1 MSITKDQYRRARYIV
16 EPAAKLLYEATHSD
30 TRGRNGLDPL
40 IFLTGMQ
47 LAIDIYNVALISKI
61 YTVLTHDLTIE
72 DQDDLGVRRANA
84 KKEIEVIKKS
94 ELYEIRKRITKTL
107 DFTQKR
113 ALLLS
118 KTQRHQ
124 RRDNLDAIVAALLET
139 TLPERPKGSH
149 DFALDGSGI
158 WAFEKSKKRI
168 PKSAPPEPEHDEDLL
183 ESGEPL
189 EMDQEALSEEE
200 TEESDPSEAKCGQGS
215 RGESDASIGA
225 KTDKDGKRRYFF
237 GYDIEACVRVPAIST
252 EEVRVR
258 TEPNLLAAL
267 VVIPGGKDIVN
278 PCLRMLDRMKVS
290 GTKVESILV
299 DRHYSYK
306 KFDRWL
312 IELMKRGIEQ
322 VVDSHAKDQGFR
334 DWDGMKMAAA
344 WAHCPG
350 TPDRLG
356 IIPTLGPDP
365 TPEQMENFNALIN
378 ERRAYAAKR
387 INPLSADGKARYGC
401 PALDGSI
408 GCPLRPQTMA
418 TAVQANLPIVTNVP
432 DEVGRP
438 KICTQESVQIR
449 ITKKKEEVT
458 MKMHQRYYWGS
469 KSWRQSYNRRT
480 FVEGWFGVLK
490 NTSSTGFHRGSH
502 QFVGLPLVTLVVAMA
517 AATTNLR
524 LLRKWHERTGFG
536 DIQHPLLQPDEGFL
550 GYSRLTKE
558 QADELDALLLKK
570 VA

>member
-1 MSITKDQYRRARYIV
+1 MTITYDQYRRARYIV

-30 TRGRNGLDPL
+30 KRGCNGLDPL

-61 YTVLTHDLTIE
+61 YTVLTHDLDVN
-72 DQDDLGVRRANA
+72 DQWDLGVRRRNA
-84 KKEIEVIKKS
+84 KDEVEVMKKS
-94 ELYEIRKRITKTL
+94 ELYEISKRITKTL
-107 DFTQKR
+107 DFTQNR

-183 ESGEPL
+183 ESGKPLEVEQEPL
-189 EMDQEALSEEE
+189 GEGE
-200 TEESDPSEAKCGQGS
+200 TEESDQFEAKCGQGS
-215 RGESDASIGA
+215 RGESDAAVGA

-258 TEPNLLAAL
+258 TEPNLLEAL

-290 GTKVESILV
+290 GKKVESLLV

-322 VVDSHAKDQGFR
+322 VVDSHANDQGFK
-334 DWDGMKMAAA
+334 DWNGMMMAAA

-356 IIPTLGPDP
+356 TIPTLPPDP
-365 TPEQMENFNALIN
+365 APGQVETFNALIN

-387 INPLSADGKARYGC
+387 INPLSTNGKARYGC
-401 PALDGSI
+401 PALDGAI
-408 GCPLRPQTMA
+408 GCPLRPETMA
-418 TAVQANLPIVTNVP
+418 TAVQANLPIVTDIPN
-432 DEVGRP
+432 EVGRP
-438 KICTQESVQIR
+438 KLCTQESVQIK
-449 ITKKKEEVT
+449 ITKKDEEIV
-458 MKMHQRYYWGS
+458 MKMHQRYYWES
-469 KSWRQSYNRRT
+469 KSWRLS
-480 FVEGWFGVLK
+480 
-490 NTSSTGFHRGSH
+490 
-502 QFVGLPLVTLVVAMA
+502 
-517 AATTNLR
+517 
-524 LLRKWHERTGFG
+524 
-536 DIQHPLLQPDEGFL
+536 
-550 GYSRLTKE
+550 
-558 QADELDALLLKK
+558 
-570 VA
+570 

>member
-1 MSITKDQYRRARYIV
+1 MTITYDQYRRARYIV

-30 TRGRNGLDPL
+30 KRGCNGLDPL

-61 YTVLTHDLTIE
+61 YTVLTLDLDVN
-72 DQDDLGVRRANA
+72 DQWDLGVRRRNA
-84 KKEIEVIKKS
+84 KDEVEVMKKS
-94 ELYEIRKRITKTL
+94 ELYEISKRITKTL
-107 DFTQKR
+107 DFTQNR

-183 ESGEPL
+183 ESGKPL
-189 EMDQEALSEEE
+189 EVEQEALGEEE
-200 TEESDPSEAKCGQGS
+200 TEESDRFEAKCGQGS
-215 RGESDASIGA
+215 RGESDAAVGA

-258 TEPNLLAAL
+258 TEPNLLEAL

-290 GTKVESILV
+290 GKKVESLLV

-322 VVDSHAKDQGFR
+322 VVDSHANDQGFK
-334 DWDGMKMAAA
+334 DWNGMKMAAA

-356 IIPTLGPDP
+356 TIPTLPPDP
-365 TPEQMENFNALIN
+365 APGQVETFNALIN

-387 INPLSADGKARYGC
+387 INPLSTNGKARYGC
-401 PALDGSI
+401 PALDGAI
-408 GCPLRPQTMA
+408 GCPLRPETMA
-418 TAVQANLPIVTNVP
+418 TAVQANLPIVTDIPN
-432 DEVGRP
+432 EVGRP
-438 KICTQESVQIR
+438 KLCTQESVQIK
-449 ITKKKEEVT
+449 ITKKEEET
-458 MKMHQRYYWGS
+458 AMKMHQRYYWGS
-469 KSWRQSYNRRT
+469 KSWRLSYARRT

-502 QFVGLPLVTLVVAMA
+502 QFVGLPLVTLVVSMA

-524 LLRKWHERTGFG
+524 LLRTWHERTGFG
-536 DIQHPLLQPDEGFL
+536 DTQHPLLQPDAEYHGS
-550 GYSRLTKE
+550 SRLTKQ
-558 QADELDALLLKK
+558 QADEIDALSPKR
-570 VA
+570 AA

>member
-1 MSITKDQYRRARYIV
+1 MTITYDQYRRARYIV

-30 TRGRNGLDPL
+30 KRGCNGLDPL

-61 YTVLTHDLTIE
+61 YTVLTRDLDVK
-72 DQDDLGVRRANA
+72 DQLDLGVRRCNA
-84 KKEIEVIKKS
+84 KNEVEVMKKS
-94 ELYEIRKRITKTL
+94 ELYEISKRITKTL

-113 ALLLS
+113 APLIPKS
-118 KTQRHQ
+118 QRHQ

-168 PKSAPPEPEHDEDLL
+168 PKSAPPEAEHDEDLL
-183 ESGEPL
+183 ESGRPL
-189 EMDQEALSEEE
+189 EVDQEALCEEE
-200 TEESDPSEAKCGQGS
+200 TEESDLSEAKCGQGS
-215 RGESDASIGA
+215 RGESDATVGA
-225 KTDKDGKRRYFF
+225 KTHKDGKSRWFF

-258 TEPNLLAAL
+258 TEPNLVEAL
-267 VVIPGGKDIVN
+267 VVIPAGKDIVN

-290 GTKVESILV
+290 GKKVESILV

-322 VVDSHAKDQGFR
+322 VVDAHAKDQGFE
-334 DWDGMKMAAA
+334 DWDGMRVAAA

-356 IIPTLGPDP
+356 TITTLPPDP
-365 TPEQMENFNALIN
+365 TPEQIVNFNALIN

-387 INPLSADGKARYGC
+387 INALSSDGKARYGC

-418 TAVQANLPIVTNVP
+418 TAVQANLPIVTDVP

-438 KICTQESVQIR
+438 KICTQESVQVKISN
-449 ITKKKEEVT
+449 KDEEMV

-524 LLRKWHERTGFG
+524 LLRTWHERTGFG
-536 DIQHPLLQPDEGFL
+536 DTQHPLLQPDEDFHG
-550 GYSRLTKE
+550 STRLTRE
-558 QADELDALLLKK
+558 QADEIDALILKK